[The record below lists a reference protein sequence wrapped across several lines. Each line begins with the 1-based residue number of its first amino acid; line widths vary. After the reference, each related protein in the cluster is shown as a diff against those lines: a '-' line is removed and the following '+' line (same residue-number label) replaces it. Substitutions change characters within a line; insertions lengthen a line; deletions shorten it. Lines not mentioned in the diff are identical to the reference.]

1 MNIITT
7 PKNYRIARVDD
18 VFIRLCKQCHGS
30 GEYSFNHLT
39 GDSHCYRCLGRGYTG
54 KAFATVEEA
63 EKACIA
69 YEKAAE
75 RREAKREAER
85 LAKWETGA
93 ERRAAEQAQ
102 HEAYLAE
109 LASWKHLDAAHGDV
123 VTFSGSISK
132 LYTFQNNFGG
142 DTTIV
147 VIDTPDK
154 EQVKMFTSARWV
166 YDVNLGD
173 VVTVTGIV
181 SEFGEYEGRAQTTI
195 KSPKLAK

>member
-7 PKNYRIARVDD
+7 PKQYRIARVDD
-18 VFIRLCKQCHGS
+18 VFVRLCRQCDGS

-39 GDSHCYRCLGRGYTG
+39 GDTYCYRCLGRGYTG
-54 KAFATVEEA
+54 KAFATVEDA

-75 RREAKREAER
+75 RREAKREADR
-85 LAKWETGA
+85 LAKWEAGA
-93 ERRAAEQAQ
+93 EARAAQEAQ
-102 HEAYLAE
+102 REAHLAE
-109 LASWKHLDAAHGDV
+109 LASWKHLEAAPGQT
-123 VTFSGSISK
+123 VTVTGSISK
-132 LYTFQNNFGG
+132 LHTFQNNFGG
-142 DTTIV
+142 YSTIV

-154 EQVKMFTSARWV
+154 EQVKMFTSAGWV

-173 VVTVTGIV
+173 IVTVTGTV

-195 KSPKLAK
+195 KSPKRVS